1 VQKQEENND
10 QEESQLQSEQDQTQ
24 QQQQKQKQKQSQ
36 SLPPHTLMG
45 NLLALQNTQ
54 GAFVYS
60 AELAKALGV
69 ALSSL
74 DAAMSSL
81 PQLTQVAD
89 PDLRRRIWAT
99 VLALVYLKSKLA
111 NLAEERELIEQKS
124 KKWLAGQGVKDQ
136 EPIFAAAEQLLQ

>member
-1 VQKQEENND
+1 MQKQEENND

-24 QQQQKQKQKQSQ
+24 QQQQKQKQSQ